1 MGRASWDAR
10 VKMNPDALTDILFW
24 DSSLRKLNEQ
34 GVDICRVDHDFV
46 SDFDIFCDASD
57 VGFGGYLSTQCSVV
71 ICVDVSEMSG
81 NWTSDEKLESSTWR
95 KLECARRVLCT
106 YESKFS
112 LDNKSVSINS
122 DNKNVLHILK
132 VGSKKSILQNI
143 AVDIHN
149 ICSAK
154 TTLDSKWLLRADNQY
169 ADKLSRNTDNDDW
182 GIHGELFN
190 YFNGTWGPYSIDR
203 FATHYNTQCTR
214 FNSKHWCPGSEGIDA
229 FSQNWGNDTNW
240 LVPPP
245 ALVPMVLQKVQH
257 DKAACTLVIPEWK
270 SAPFWPLIYTSK
282 GVNLRRNVEAALV
295 ESGVSENCNLYNLA
309 RKMTTFLVDSRSEN
323 TCKKYYSSFNRWKKF
338 AIENSLN
345 ELPTEPV
352 HKALYITKLIDE
364 QCSPSVVNSAV
375 YSIKWAHDLNGSN
388 DPTENSFVKYLLESD
403 KRRNSRP
410 VNKKDPV
417 NNDMLIDLCSMYTDS
432 SDLLIVRDLTMIL
445 LSYSGFLRFDE
456 ISKLGAKMLKLFISH
471 SKTDQYRQGNEIF
484 ISKGIT
490 IACPINM
497 YLRYLFLAGL
507 DAQSEQFIFKPIF
520 RSKGV
525 PKLIY
530 KIKPIS
536 YTAAKENIV
545 KRLKLVAPSL
555 NLGLHSLRSGGATAA
570 AKSNVNERCIKRH
583 GRWKT
588 DFVKDGY
595 IEDTLEK
602 RISVSQKLGL

>member
-1 MGRASWDAR
+1 MRYFVFNVLPFGIATAGYIFTKVLREVVKHMRAEGKRVMMFLDDGLGGDNDFENCMNSSFEVKNTLERLGFLIAHEKCHLLPSQSMDWLGYTWDTKIGRVFIKEERIEKAENSIHKLCREATNGRLLFSARFLASILGQIISMMIVIGDKVRLHTRYLYDCIMGRASWVAP
-10 VKMNPDALTDILFW
+10 VKMNPDALTEILFW
-24 DSSLRKLNEQ
+24 ESSLRKLNEQ

-57 VGFGGYLSTQCSVV
+57 VGFGGYLSTQFSVV
-71 ICVDVSEMSG
+71 TCVDNSEMSG

-95 KLECARRVLCT
+95 ELKCARRVLCT

-122 DNKNVLHILK
+122 DNKNVPHILK

-149 ICSAK
+149 ICSEK
-154 TTLDSKWLLRADNQY
+154 NITLNSKWLPRADNQY

-190 YFNGTWGPYSIDR
+190 YFNGTWGPYNIDR
-203 FATHYNTQCTR
+203 FATHYNTHCTR

-229 FSQNWGNDTNW
+229 FSQNWGKDTNW

-245 ALVPMVLQKVQH
+245 SLVPMVLQKIQH
-257 DKAACTLVIPEWK
+257 DKAAC
-270 SAPFWPLIYTSK
+270 
-282 GVNLRRNVEAALV
+282 VNLRRNVEAALV
-295 ESGVSENCNLYNLA
+295 ESGVSDDCNIYNLA
-309 RKMTTFLVDSRSEN
+309 GKMTTFLVDSRSEN

-345 ELPTEPV
+345 ELPAEPV
-352 HKALYITKLIDE
+352 HIALYITKLIDE
-364 QCSPSVVNSAV
+364 QCSPSVN
-375 YSIKWAHDLNGSN
+375 
-388 DPTENSFVKYLLESD
+388 
-403 KRRNSRP
+403 
-410 VNKKDPV
+410 
-417 NNDMLIDLCSMYTDS
+417 
-432 SDLLIVRDLTMIL
+432 
-445 LSYSGFLRFDE
+445 
-456 ISKLGAKMLKLFISH
+456 
-471 SKTDQYRQGNEIF
+471 
-484 ISKGIT
+484 
-490 IACPINM
+490 
-497 YLRYLFLAGL
+497 
-507 DAQSEQFIFKPIF
+507 
-520 RSKGV
+520 
-525 PKLIY
+525 
-530 KIKPIS
+530 KPIS

-570 AKSNVNERCIKRH
+570 KSNVNERCIKRH

-588 DFVKDGY
+588 DFSKDGY